1 MGNVV
6 TWSALILGALGYL
19 IMKLIDNAIKHVVE
33 GGSIAESRRDS
44 DKERMEGVIF
54 EIRDKACDYWCDPI
68 SGIEQIR
75 MAASISA
82 RLTFLGSRIEEL
94 FGLDTSEYEFIT
106 SKFYLFHIACTGHEF
121 DVDSRSPEPERSV
134 DIELYAYHLIHA
146 IDQKRRSLRRRFW

>member
-1 MGNVV
+1 M
-6 TWSALILGALGYL
+6 
-19 IMKLIDNAIKHVVE
+19 
-33 GGSIAESRRDS
+33 
-44 DKERMEGVIF
+44 ERVIF

-75 MAASISA
+75 VAASISA

-94 FGLDTSEYEFIT
+94 FGLDASEYEFIT
-106 SKFYLFHIACTGHEF
+106 SKLNLFHDACTSHEF

-134 DIELYAYHLIHA
+134 DIELYAYHLVHA